1 MHASISR
8 PLAIIHFLGRVS
20 RDSVAFFT
28 RDTWRRRYHP
38 RVNAGSDVK
47 HFNTGRKDES
57 WRTKGSVEFI
67 PPPHPTPPH
76 LTTYCRRNTFITK
89 LVTWRN
95 KGARRLMNLR
105 RRGKNNVEKRGI
117 SSWPG
122 IIIPLTNLR
131 RVTRGKL
138 SRKYGK
144 IRYGMKC
151 FGKLVLGE
159 NWMK

>member
-67 PPPHPTPPH
+67 PPTPPH
-76 LTTYCRRNTFITK
+76 PTTYCRRNAFITK

-105 RRGKNNVEKRGI
+105 PRGKNNVEKRGI